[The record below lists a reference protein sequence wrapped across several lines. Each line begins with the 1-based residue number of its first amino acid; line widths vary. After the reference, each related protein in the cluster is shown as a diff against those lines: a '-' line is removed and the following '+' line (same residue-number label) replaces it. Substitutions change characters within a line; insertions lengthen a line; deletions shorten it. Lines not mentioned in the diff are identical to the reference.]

1 LKEQYIIVQVVLEEY
16 IFPLYNIMLGKSLVY
31 ITVILSLLVQ
41 LITGLISFTGIF
53 YKLPDD
59 DKVLSEILTLETG
72 VQLIEFVFYIY
83 LIMSIEYM
91 RTNTVTQ
98 RRYIDWLITT
108 PMMLLSTIIYMDYES
123 KKQVNQTIRAR
134 GFINNNIQNIMHIF
148 LLNTLMLIAGFLGET
163 GMLRKLTSIGAGFI
177 FLFLNFGIIYKNYVG
192 DIDVNKKL
200 FMCMLTAW
208 SLYGVAALMPSV
220 MKNVSY
226 NMLDIVSKNF
236 YGLFIF
242 YKIREVGEASRRN

>member
-1 LKEQYIIVQVVLEEY
+1 
-16 IFPLYNIMLGKSLVY
+16 MLGKSLVY

-59 DKVLSEILTLETG
+59 DKILGEVLSLETG
-72 VQLIEFVFYIY
+72 VQLIEFLFYIY
-83 LIMSIEYM
+83 LIMSIEWM
-91 RTNTVTQ
+91 HTSTVTQ

-108 PMMLLSTIIYMDYES
+108 PMMLLSTIMYMEYEN
-123 KKQVNQTIRAR
+123 KKQLNQTIRAR
-134 GFINNNIQNIMHIF
+134 GFINNNKRNIMHIF
-148 LLNTLMLIAGFLGET
+148 LLNTMMLIAGFLGEA
-163 GMLRKLTSIGAGFI
+163 GMLRKVMSIGAGFI

-192 DIDVNKKL
+192 DVDINKKL
-200 FMCMLTAW
+200 FMFMLSAW
-208 SLYGVAALMPSV
+208 SLYGAAALLPSV